1 MAGLTSPGGCYIIIV
16 SKKDPEKEVRAL
28 SAKELLN
35 LIDWLRRQGF
45 EDDKIIECLESVEGR
60 KKILSADSEG

>member
-1 MAGLTSPGGCYIIIV
+1 M
-16 SKKDPEKEVRAL
+16 

-35 LIDWLRRQGF
+35 LIDWLRKQGF

-60 KKILSADSEG
+60 KKILAADGGDGQ

>member
-1 MAGLTSPGGCYIIIV
+1 M
-16 SKKDPEKEVRAL
+16 

-35 LIDWLRRQGF
+35 LIDWLRKQGF

-60 KKILSADSEG
+60 KKILTADDDKD

>member
-1 MAGLTSPGGCYIIIV
+1 M
-16 SKKDPEKEVRAL
+16 

-60 KKILSADSEG
+60 KKILSADGGAE